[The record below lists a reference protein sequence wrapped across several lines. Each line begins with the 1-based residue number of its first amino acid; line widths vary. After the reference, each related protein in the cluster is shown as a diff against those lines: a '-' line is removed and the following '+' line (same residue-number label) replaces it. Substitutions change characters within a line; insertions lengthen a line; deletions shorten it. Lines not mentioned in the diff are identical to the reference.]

1 MGTVQAVQRHTKI
14 VATIG
19 PASRDPETL
28 VRMVAAGMDVARLN
42 FSHGTPQEH
51 AETAQRVRQAAGRA
65 GRPVAVLQ
73 DLPGPKLRIGP
84 LVDDIAELK
93 PGDEVVFCC
102 DGDGLGTADRMLV
115 ARPELIVALTPGDVM
130 YLADGAVRLR
140 VKVVR
145 EDAMEIAA
153 EVEIGGAVASRQGLN
168 IPGPLDQLATV
179 PQEDLAHLRVGEEIG
194 VDLVALSFVRG
205 PEDIAFLREHTRLPL
220 IAKIEKPQAV
230 DRAEE
235 IIRAAD
241 CVMVARGDLGIE
253 LPIETV
259 PIVQKQL
266 LACAGR
272 LARPSI
278 TATQMLDSMVA
289 STRPTRA
296 EVADVANAIL
306 DGTDAVMLSQET
318 AVGAYPVETIA
329 MMASIAR
336 STETA
341 APYRRWNER
350 RVHRDARDPS
360 YTVAYAVCMAAR
372 ELELDAI
379 VVPTLSGRSAR
390 LVSAHRPTVPI
401 YALSPGRETVRRC
414 GLMWGVRAEYLR
426 KHSVTEELM
435 LDACRRV
442 VELGW
447 VQTGQRVAVT
457 AGLPSGVPGSTSLF
471 QVQGV

>member
-1 MGTVQAVQRHTKI
+1 VQRHTKI

-42 FSHGTPQEH
+42 FSHGTAEEH
-51 AETAQRVRQAAGRA
+51 AETARRVREAAGRA

-93 PGDEVVFCC
+93 PGDKVMFCC
-102 DGDGLGTADRMLV
+102 DDEGLGTAKRMLV
-115 ARPELIVALTPGDVM
+115 ARPELIGAMHPDDVM

-140 VKVVR
+140 VTAVD
-145 EDAMEIAA
+145 ENAMQIAA
-153 EVEIGGAVASRQGLN
+153 DVEIGGAVASRQGLN

-179 PQEDLAHLRVGEEIG
+179 PAEDLAHLAVGEKIG

-230 DRAEE
+230 ARAEE

-266 LACAGR
+266 IACAGR

-329 MMASIAR
+329 MMAAIAT
-336 STETA
+336 STETT
-341 APYRRWNER
+341 APYGRWNEQ

-379 VVPTLSGRSAR
+379 IVPTLSGRSAR

-426 KHSVTEELM
+426 KHRVTEELIA
-435 LDACRRV
+435 DACRRV

-447 VQTGQRVAVT
+447 LRTGQRVGIT
-457 AGLPSGVPGSTSLF
+457 AGLPSGVPGSTSLL
-471 QVQGV
+471 QVQEL